1 MDPFTTALLASAA
14 AQGVGALSGAGNK
27 FMAGRANALTDEQ
40 RKRLKELERLE
51 ALNQFGMTGAQR
63 EQYTNQALTPV
74 QAAER
79 QALAQFG
86 ASQSIG
92 DIGQGAAFRQQQA
105 ITEGSEEARA
115 KIAQAV
121 AMKEAQASQEQA
133 RQLEA
138 LQGQERKSKELQRSA
153 AFDALS
159 GVAGAV
165 GGALATK
172 AEFEATQ
179 SLYDKKLSQLSGQ
192 QAQTV
197 SDTQSMFGITPN
209 SQKTPEERQDTLG
222 QPISDQPPAS
232 GVDDLTNGERA
243 LQRFVALPEN
253 AKAQRYIQTGD
264 FSNEV
269 LPPQGYA
276 QYEQTFGGSF
286 PNPLFVTTE
295 ERLDMERLQA
305 QDIANAMSSEF
316 KVGTEIK
323 SSEGW
328 GYKIIANDRDGN
340 PIFTFVKK
348 DGSTVGKFGKGT
360 EQYDQAFK
368 MGKQ

>member
-51 ALNQFGMTGAQR
+51 ALNQFGLTGAQR
-63 EQYTNQALTPV
+63 EQYVTQSLTPV

-105 ITEGSEEARA
+105 IKEGSEEARA

-133 RQLEA
+133 RQLES

-179 SLYDKKLSQLSGQ
+179 SLYDKKLAQLSGQ
-192 QAQTV
+192 QAQTA
-197 SDTQSMFGITPN
+197 SDTKKFFGIQPN
-209 SQKTPEERQDTLG
+209 STKTPEERKDTLG
-222 QPISDQPPAS
+222 QPVSDQPPAS
-232 GVDDLTNGERA
+232 GVDD
-243 LQRFVALPEN
+243 P
-253 AKAQRYIQTGD
+253 
-264 FSNEV
+264 SNEARLKAV
-269 LPPQGYA
+269 MDMQ
-276 QYEQTFGGSF
+276 EQTLRNSLGMFE
-286 PNPLFVTTE
+286 PDPMDNPFSEPDYLDQ
-295 ERLDMERLQA
+295 RL
-305 QDIANAMSSEF
+305 ANAMSSEF
-316 KVGTEIK
+316 AIGTEIK
-323 SSEGW
+323 DSEGW

-340 PIFTFVKK
+340 PIFTFIKK
-348 DGSTVGKFGKGT
+348 DGSTTGKFGKGT
-360 EQYDQAFK
+360 AQYEQAFK